1 MSETRNHHYVSQFY
15 LKGFSKKGGAKARL
29 FVYDKR
35 QQKYFQSN
43 PRNIASKKDFN
54 RISTKGKENY
64 IEDHQSRME
73 AKMAIAF
80 KNTIESNK
88 YPNEKDLSYI
98 LTFMALVNLRNPKT
112 RDIFGKV
119 YRDIADKFSS
129 MTMASEERYIN
140 QCLQAGI
147 KQKDIIPYEK
157 QKKFINDKSKYNV
170 SINQEVHIQREEKN
184 IDYLSEL
191 LHQRY
196 WYLVISNETIGKFI
210 TSDYPVSLIS
220 LIKLPN
226 MYEVGFG
233 MQKTEVTF
241 PISKYL
247 ALIGVFEEYDNI
259 NKSIPATKDLVETIN
274 RKTYIFANKQIY
286 STTKVNFDSLKG

>member
-15 LKGFSKKGGAKARL
+15 LKGFSKKGGTKAKL
-29 FVYDKR
+29 FVYDKK

-43 PRNIASKKDFN
+43 PRNIASKRDFN
-54 RISTKGKENY
+54 RISAKGKENY
-64 IEDHQSRME
+64 IEDHQSQME
-73 AKMAIAF
+73 AKIAIAF

-88 YPNEKDLSYI
+88 YPSEEDLSYI

-112 RDIFGKV
+112 RDIFDEV
-119 YRDIADKFSS
+119 YTDIADKFSS

-196 WYLVISNETIGKFI
+196 WYLVISNKTIGKFI

-226 MYEVGFG
+226 MYGVGFG

-274 RKTYIFANKQIY
+274 RKTYILANKQIY
-286 STTKVNFDSLKG
+286 STIKVNFDSRKG